1 MQFRY
6 TSNAIRPRAA
16 RNSPRAKRGES
27 DDEASEE
34 SDNGIES
41 AAFTLFR
48 VESTCVCRYVDFKA
62 RAKQIKPSTRCRRK
76 THDDDDDDD
85 DDDVLK
91 IGFDASLVS
100 AFVLLAIFRMNN
112 FHFLIPKEFLL
123 AGFDTLLLLVKR
135 GGWHP
140 PVCSVC
146 SVTACCNCHGSQC
159 HTAYHYYGM
168 A

>member
-85 DDDVLK
+85 DDDDVLK

-112 FHFLIPKEFLL
+112 FHFLIPKEFLRRRIRHL
-123 AGFDTLLLLVKR
+123 APACKARRLA
-135 GGWHP
+135 P
-140 PVCSVC
+140 PCVFCVF
-146 SVTACCNCHGSQC
+146 CHC
-159 HTAYHYYGM
+159 VL
-168 A
+168 